1 MDVLPPPPPR
11 PPGWGDPI
19 AETLELA
26 GARCVLTR
34 GFTYAGAWAL
44 SFPPPG
50 RLKVH
55 AVLEGVTWLVMDG
68 IDEPQIL
75 RAGDVVILA
84 GDRRYVLASDPD
96 LAPVEALPLLKAT
109 VEPYHHTGPPGV
121 RDVTA
126 LSGHVELEVAG
137 KDLLLGAL
145 PPLIH
150 MRAGSV
156 EAPAVCWLLH
166 QAFHEMREDR
176 PGASFVADHLA
187 QLLFVQVLRTYLAE
201 ADTFPAGWLRAL
213 ADEQIAPA
221 LRLMHGDPARQWTL
235 VELARATSMSRTTFA
250 DRFKT
255 VAGAP
260 PLTYLY
266 NWRMRLARRSLWR
279 EDTPVSELASAL
291 GYASESAFSNAFKR
305 TTGMAPRHYRCFVR
319 TDNARLTPVPVV
331 TGQAFPTGARPP
343 GP

>member
-19 AETLELA
+19 AETLELV

-34 GFTYAGAWAL
+34 GFTYAGEWAL
-44 SFPPPG
+44 AFPPPG

-68 IDEPQIL
+68 IDEPQTL
-75 RAGDVVILA
+75 EAGDVVILT
-84 GDRRYVLASDPD
+84 GNRRYVLASGPD
-96 LAPVEALPLLKAT
+96 VPPVEALPLLKAT
-109 VEPYHHTGPPGV
+109 VEPYHHTGPQGV

-126 LSGHVELEVAG
+126 LSGHVELEAAG

-145 PPLIH
+145 PPLMH

-156 EAPAVCWLLH
+156 EAPAVCWLLRE
-166 QAFHEMREDR
+166 AFHEMREDR

-187 QLLFVQVLRTYLAE
+187 QLLFVQVLRTYLAGAE
-201 ADTFPAGWLRAL
+201 TFPPGWLRAL

-221 LRLMHGDPARQWTL
+221 LRLIHGDPARQWTL
-235 VELARATSMSRTTFA
+235 AELARATAMSRTSFA

-255 VAGAP
+255 VAGVP
-260 PLTYLY
+260 PVTYLY
-266 NWRMRLARRSLWR
+266 NWRIRLAQRSLWR
-279 EDTPVSELASAL
+279 EDTPVAELASTL

-305 TTGMAPRHYRCFVR
+305 STGMAPRHYRCSVR
-319 TDNARLTPVPVV
+319 EVGTPSASVSP
-331 TGQAFPTGARPP
+331 
-343 GP
+343 